1 LAISGKGFSMGW
13 MPTTHQRNS
22 NRDSHQLAS
31 SFPDVPTVH
40 DASTLVHYLTDTK
53 PMLYITNVRV
63 DTAQ

>member
-1 LAISGKGFSMGW
+1 MGW